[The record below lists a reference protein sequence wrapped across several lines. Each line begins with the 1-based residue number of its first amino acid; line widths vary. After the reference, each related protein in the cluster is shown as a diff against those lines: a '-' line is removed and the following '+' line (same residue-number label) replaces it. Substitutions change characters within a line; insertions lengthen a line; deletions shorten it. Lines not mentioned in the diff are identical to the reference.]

1 MTWRLLRQ
9 LFATLLQAIIPE
21 PTFECLRRRAARLK
35 RHLIEPPRRRC
46 YQELILVT

>member
-9 LFATLLQAIIPE
+9 LFATLLQAIIPQ
-21 PTFECLRRRAARLK
+21 PTFAGLWRCAARLK
-35 RHLIEPPRRRC
+35 RHLLEPRRQRS